1 MEYCIVNGELYH
13 HGTKG
18 MKWGVRR
25 YQNKDGSLTPAGRKR
40 YGVKDDGPSP
50 LRGGYTKK
58 DIDQDT
64 SKSNRSGT
72 KDVLNSTKKV
82 ADESANATR
91 KLKEINSREMKKQSK
106 NKERMDLSDMTDQEM
121 RERINR
127 AILEKQ
133 YTDMFG
139 PEDVSRGRERA
150 DRFLEVAGDVITVT
164 GSAVA
169 IAVGVLELK
178 DRLGL

>member
-13 HGTKG
+13 HGIQG
-18 MKWGVRR
+18 QKWGRRR
-25 YQNKDGSLTPAGRKR
+25 YQNPDGTLTPAGRKR
-40 YGVKDDGPSP
+40 YGTPDGAKNGSD
-50 LRGGYTKK
+50 R
-58 DIDQDT
+58 
-64 SKSNRSGT
+64 SNA

-82 ADESANATR
+82 ADESAKATN
-91 KLKEINSREMKKQSK
+91 KLKEINAREMRKQST
-106 NKERMDLSDMTDQEM
+106 NKDRMDLSDMTDQEM
-121 RERINR
+121 REQINR
-127 AILEKQ
+127 AMLERQ
-133 YTDMFG
+133 YNDMFG
-139 PEDVSRGRERA
+139 PHYVSRGRERV